1 MRATFLILA
10 LTLGA
15 CAQFPE
21 LDGVISPDVE
31 NANFPTL
38 IPFETFEAQ
47 AAPVVTNPIDTTK
60 TLEARVASLRAR
72 AQSLQSR
79 PIVDAATRR
88 RIEDRL
94 G

>member
-10 LTLGA
+10 LA
-15 CAQFPE
+15 CSGCTQFPE
-21 LDGVISPDVE
+21 LDGTISPEVE
-31 NANFPTL
+31 KANFPTL

-47 AAPVVTNPIDTTK
+47 AAPIVSDPTDTTK